1 MFKIRSFED
10 DDYYEV
16 RALFERS
23 LIEFSGNCETAMR
36 SYVQSSLSDDLI
48 DIRKHYFDS
57 LTNHFWVAEV
67 DGLVKGMAGIQSTG
81 DGTAEL
87 RRMSVDREMRR
98 LGIGSKLLSVA
109 EDFCNELGH
118 KSIRLTTVN
127 LLVPAIAL
135 YENCGF
141 ALQETESYGDIT
153 GLHYVKTLKHCER
166 V

>member
-10 DDYYEV
+10 ADYYEV
-16 RALFERS
+16 RELFERS
-23 LIEFSGNCETAMR
+23 LIEFSGSCETAMR

-48 DIRKHYFDS
+48 DIRKHYCDS

-67 DGLVKGMAGIQSTG
+67 DGIVKGMVGIQSTS

-109 EDFCNELGH
+109 EAFCNELGH
-118 KSIRLTTVN
+118 KSIRVTTVT
-127 LLVPAIAL
+127 LLAPAIAL
-135 YENCGF
+135 YENYGF
-141 ALQETESYGDIT
+141 ALQKMERYGEIT
-153 GLHYVKTLKHCER
+153 GLHYMKTL
-166 V
+166 

>member
-10 DDYYEV
+10 ADYYAV

-36 SYVQSSLSDDLI
+36 SYVQSSLSDDLV

-67 DGLVKGMAGIQSTG
+67 DGIVKGMVGIQSTS

-109 EDFCNELGH
+109 EAFCNELGH
-118 KSIRLTTVN
+118 KSIRLTTVT

-135 YENCGF
+135 YENFGF
-141 ALQETESYGDIT
+141 ALQKPERYGEIT
-153 GLHYVKTLKHCER
+153 GLHYMKTL
-166 V
+166 

>member
-10 DDYYEV
+10 ADYDEV

-48 DIRKHYFDS
+48 DIRKHYLDS
-57 LTNHFWVAEV
+57 LSNHFWVAEV
-67 DGLVKGMAGIQSTG
+67 DGRVKGMAGIQSIG
-81 DGTAEL
+81 DGAAEL
-87 RRMSVDREMRR
+87 RRMSVDRDMRR

-109 EDFCNELGH
+109 EAFCNELGH
-118 KSIRLTTVN
+118 KSIRLTTVT
-127 LLVPAIAL
+127 LLAPAIAL

-141 ALQETESYGDIT
+141 ALQDTESYGDIT
-153 GLHYVKTLKHCER
+153 GLHYVKTL
-166 V
+166 

>member
-10 DDYYEV
+10 ADYYEV

-23 LIEFSGNCETAMR
+23 LIEFSENCETAMR

-48 DIRKHYFDS
+48 DIRKHYLDS
-57 LTNHFWVAEV
+57 LSNHFWVAEV
-67 DGLVKGMAGIQSTG
+67 DGRVKGMAGIQSTG
-81 DGTAEL
+81 DGAAEL
-87 RRMSVDREMRR
+87 RRMSVDRDMRR

-109 EDFCNELGH
+109 EAFCHELGH
-118 KSIRLTTVN
+118 KSIRLTTVT

-141 ALQETESYGDIT
+141 ALQETERYGDIT
-153 GLHYVKTLKHCER
+153 GLHYVKTL
-166 V
+166 

>member
-67 DGLVKGMAGIQSTG
+67 DGLVKGMTGIQSTG

-87 RRMSVDREMRR
+87 RRMSVDREKRR

-153 GLHYVKTLKHCER
+153 GLHYVKLL
-166 V
+166 

>member
-10 DDYYEV
+10 ADYSEV

-23 LIEFSGNCETAMR
+23 LIEFSENCETAMR

-57 LTNHFWVAEV
+57 STNHFWVAEI
-67 DGLVKGMAGIQSTG
+67 DGIVKGMVGIQSTG

-87 RRMSVDREMRR
+87 RRMSVDREARR

-109 EDFCNELGH
+109 EAFCNELGH
-118 KSIRLTTVN
+118 KSIRLTTVT
-127 LLVPAIAL
+127 LLVPAISL

-141 ALQETESYGDIT
+141 TLQDTERYGDIT
-153 GLHYVKTLKHCER
+153 GLHYMKTL
-166 V
+166 

>member
-10 DDYYEV
+10 ADYYEV

-23 LIEFSGNCETAMR
+23 LTEFSGNCETAMR

-48 DIRKHYFDS
+48 DIKKHYFDS

-67 DGLVKGMAGIQSTG
+67 DGRVKGMAGIQSTG
-81 DGTAEL
+81 DGAAEL
-87 RRMSVDREMRR
+87 RRMSVDRDMRR

-109 EDFCNELGH
+109 EAFCNELGH
-118 KSIRLTTVN
+118 KSIRLTTVT

-135 YENCGF
+135 YENFGF
-141 ALQETESYGDIT
+141 ALQKTERYGEIT
-153 GLHYVKTLKHCER
+153 GLHYIKTL
-166 V
+166 

>member
-57 LTNHFWVAEV
+57 PTNQFWVAEV

-98 LGIGSKLLSVA
+98 FGIGSKLLSVA
-109 EDFCNELGH
+109 ENFCNELGH
-118 KSIRLTTVN
+118 KSIRLTTVH

-153 GLHYVKTLKHCER
+153 GLHYLKLL
-166 V
+166 

>member
-23 LIEFSGNCETAMR
+23 LIEFSGNCETTMR

-67 DGLVKGMAGIQSTG
+67 DGRVKGMAGIQSIG
-81 DGTAEL
+81 DGAAEL
-87 RRMSVDREMRR
+87 RRMSVDRDMRR

-109 EDFCNELGH
+109 EAFCNELGH
-118 KSIRLTTVN
+118 KSIRLTTVT

-153 GLHYVKTLKHCER
+153 GLHYVKTL
-166 V
+166 

>member
-57 LTNHFWVAEV
+57 LTNLFWVAEV
-67 DGLVKGMAGIQSTG
+67 DGLV
-81 DGTAEL
+81 
-87 RRMSVDREMRR
+87 
-98 LGIGSKLLSVA
+98 
-109 EDFCNELGH
+109 
-118 KSIRLTTVN
+118 
-127 LLVPAIAL
+127 
-135 YENCGF
+135 
-141 ALQETESYGDIT
+141 
-153 GLHYVKTLKHCER
+153 
-166 V
+166 

>member
-10 DDYYEV
+10 ADYSEV

-48 DIRKHYFDS
+48 DIRKHYLDS
-57 LTNHFWVAEV
+57 LSNHFWVAEV
-67 DGLVKGMAGIQSTG
+67 DGRVKGMAGIQSTG
-81 DGTAEL
+81 DGVAEL
-87 RRMSVDREMRR
+87 RRMSVDRDMRR

-109 EDFCNELGH
+109 EAFCNELGH
-118 KSIRLTTVN
+118 KSIRLTTVT

-135 YENCGF
+135 YENFGF
-141 ALQETESYGDIT
+141 ALQKTERYGEIT
-153 GLHYVKTLKHCER
+153 GLHYMKTL
-166 V
+166 